1 MERMKQSLIGIRAL
15 HAKRDLRESEL
26 DLNSVRPY
34 GRHGVGTLTAHPVGL
49 VVVLGVIIMA
59 MMKLPP
65 RAPSLRVQFLSA
77 GYSDFSFG
85 SVTAIAVSS
94 SLTHMRPPT
103 FLRASCFTCR

>member
-34 GRHGVGTLTAHPVGL
+34 GRHGVGTLTGHPVGL

-65 RAPSLRVQFLSA
+65 ARPFFAGAVLIGGLFGFFLWLRNRNRGF
-77 GYSDFSFG
+77 
-85 SVTAIAVSS
+85 
-94 SLTHMRPPT
+94 
-103 FLRASCFTCR
+103 